1 MSDNEPHIQWFPGH
15 MAKSLRRMAE
25 RLEVVDVV
33 VEIVDARLPRL
44 SANPALQRIA
54 TRRPWVRVFSR
65 ADLADPTI
73 TAAWVAHAASQERGS
88 IAIDGKRQGD
98 LKKLVT
104 MLERSFEKQG
114 TGRAMIV
121 GIPNAGKSTVING
134 LVGRNVAK
142 VENRAGVTKSLQWF
156 RVSPRLELLDSPGIL
171 MPKIETET
179 GQWMLALTGALP
191 RERYD
196 ARAVIERFHR
206 YWTIHRGT
214 AGIPSEVLPTLEEF
228 AIQRG
233 FRRKGDQLDLE
244 NATRQYLKVFN
255 EAGFGRYSFEQPG
268 EQPEES
274 V

>member
-1 MSDNEPHIQWFPGH
+1 MEQRDPHIQWFPGH
-15 MAKSLRRMAE
+15 MAASLRRMEE
-25 RLEVVDVV
+25 RLAVVDVV

-44 SANPALQRIA
+44 SANPALEQIA
-54 TRRPWVRVFSR
+54 ARRPWVRVYSR

-73 TAAWVAHAASQERGS
+73 TAAWVASKPAGQVGS

-98 LKKLVT
+98 LKKLI
-104 MLERSFEKQG
+104 MLLEGSFQKKG
-114 TGRAMIV
+114 TGRIMIV

-171 MPKIETET
+171 MPKIVTET

-196 ARAVIERFHR
+196 ARTVIERIHQ
-206 YWTIHRGT
+206 YWTEHHGT
-214 AGIPSEVLPTLEEF
+214 AGIPSETLPTLEEF
-228 AIQRG
+228 AAQRG
-233 FRRKGDQLDLE
+233 FRRKGDHLDLD

-255 EAGFGRYSFEQPG
+255 EAGFGRYSFEQP
-268 EQPEES
+268 EA
-274 V
+274 

>member
-1 MSDNEPHIQWFPGH
+1 MSDQEPHIQWYPGH
-15 MAKSLRRMAE
+15 MAASLRRMEE
-25 RLEVVDVV
+25 RLNVVDVV
-33 VEIVDARLPRL
+33 VEIVDARLPKL
-44 SANPALQRIA
+44 SANPALEKIA
-54 TRRPWVRVFSR
+54 VRRPWVRVFSR

-73 TAAWVAHAASQERGS
+73 TAAWVTQAAIEGRGS
-88 IAIDGKRQGD
+88 ISIDGKRQGD

-104 MLERSFEKQG
+104 LLEHSFEKKG
-114 TGRAMIV
+114 TGRIMIV

-156 RVSPRLELLDSPGIL
+156 RVSRRLELLDSPGIL
-171 MPKIETET
+171 MPKIDTEQ

-196 ARAVIERFHR
+196 ARTVIERFHR
-206 YWTIHRGT
+206 YWTATRGT
-214 AGIPSEVLPTLEEF
+214 AGIPSELLPSLEEF
-228 AIQRG
+228 AEQRG

-255 EAGFGRYSFEQPG
+255 EAGFGRYSFER
-268 EQPEES
+268 PEAS
-274 V
+274 A

>member
-1 MSDNEPHIQWFPGH
+1 MSDAEPHIQWFPGH
-15 MAKSLRRMAE
+15 MAATLRRMEE

-44 SANPALQRIA
+44 SANPALEEIA

-73 TAAWVAHAASQERGS
+73 TAAWVESAKMAGRGS

-98 LKKLVT
+98 LKKLV
-104 MLERSFEKQG
+104 MLVERMFHKQG
-114 TGRAMIV
+114 TGRVMIV

-156 RVSPRLELLDSPGIL
+156 KVSRRLELLDSPGVL
-171 MPKIETET
+171 MPKIETDT

-196 ARAVIERFHR
+196 ARTVIERFYR
-206 YWTIHRGT
+206 YWSQHRGT
-214 AGIPSEVLPTLEEF
+214 VGIPSEILPTLEEF
-228 AIQRG
+228 AIARG

-255 EAGFGRYSFEQPG
+255 EAGFGRYSFEVPTPQ
-268 EQPEES
+268 
-274 V
+274 